1 MHRRKVV
8 KTLATALSV
17 PIAEQLSPLEL
28 FAFGRELQG
37 RLQGRRSKSR
47 YIFKSLDPHQNR
59 TVTEIS
65 ELIIPQTDTPG
76 AKAARV
82 NEFIDLILTEWFS
95 TEERDHFLK
104 GLRELDR
111 ESRKLTQRSFI
122 DTEPDQQ
129 IQLLEAQEEA
139 AIASRRG
146 LNRDELQWGAFTQSM
161 MKRHF
166 FDVMKWMTLFGYF
179 TSEVGM
185 VEETGH
191 KYIHASYD
199 GCVPLNR

>member
-1 MHRRKVV
+1 MHRRKAT
-8 KTLATALSV
+8 KTIATALSI
-17 PIAEQLSPLEL
+17 PIARLLSPMEL
-28 FAFGRELQG
+28 LAFGRETQA
-37 RLQGRRSKSR
+37 RLQRQRSKRR
-47 YIFKSLDPHQNR
+47 YVFKTLDPNQNR
-59 TVTEIS
+59 TVTEIA

-76 AKAARV
+76 AAAAGV

-104 GLRELDR
+104 GLRRFDR
-111 ESRKLTQRSFI
+111 ECRELTNKSFV
-122 DTEPDQQ
+122 DSEPDQQ
-129 IQLLEAQEEA
+129 IQLLEAQEEE

-146 LNRDELQWGAFTQSM
+146 LSRDELQWGAFTQSM
-161 MKRHF
+161 IKRHF
-166 FDVMKWMTLFGYF
+166 FDIMKWMTLFGYF

-191 KYIHASYD
+191 KFIHASYD